1 MIKDYK
7 INKHNSTVCGYAGR
21 LFDWSKF
28 DWDSKTSYDF
38 GLARYS
44 NDEEDAEFVD
54 KDKRGKLIGILKAPQ
69 PHIDD
74 GLIAEGNQYL
84 HVPFNW
90 EEDATI
96 YRVRPNDSMQTGNKY
111 RGHLIKST
119 KAIKKEDGW
128 YWRLEF

>member
-28 DWDSKTSYDF
+28 DWDSKTSHDF
-38 GLARYS
+38 GDMRYS
-44 NDEEDAEFVD
+44 NYKFVE
-54 KDKRGKLIGILKAPQ
+54 KELRGKLIGIEKAPQ
-69 PHIDD
+69 PYVDN
-74 GLIAEGNQYL
+74 GFIAEGNEYL

-96 YRVRPNDSMQTGNKY
+96 YRVRPNESMQSGNKY